1 LVRKNAVRRKAII
14 RLTTTEECRIILYQ
28 EIVPVLAEDV
38 FAILGDK
45 QSVEILGA
53 ASTGL
58 QSSSNGIGNQTKKQ
72 YYVRLKRLVDMG
84 LIEKH
89 QSIYKLTSFG
99 SIVYENHLKTM
110 DKIIPNYWQIKS
122 FDILKSR
129 NDFPVEQKDKIINE
143 YIETTGLKGVVNTTH
158 LSSFSVVKQFDDL
171 IVEVLKV
178 LDNAEKEVYFATRYH
193 NPHVS
198 TKVFEKIGKGVTIH
212 ILDGNPEQISVESR
226 LAAIIRT
233 PPNRETAELVKK
245 IVKSSRFD
253 LKRLPDLPQS
263 FMVVDGIQVVYD
275 TVNFINPE
283 QFTIAVSKYDD
294 AYMAQRFIE
303 YYKLLSKDATAPK
316 ILEEM
321 RVR

>member
-1 LVRKNAVRRKAII
+1 MH
-14 RLTTTEECRIILYQ
+14 Q
-28 EIVPVLAEDV
+28 ETVPILAEDV
-38 FAILGDK
+38 FALLGDK
-45 QSVEILGA
+45 QSVEILI
-53 ASTGL
+53 ASSAGL
-58 QSSSNGIGNQTKKQ
+58 QSTSNGIGNQTKKQ

-122 FDILKSR
+122 IDVLKSR
-129 NDFPVEQKDKIINE
+129 HDFPPEQKEKIMNE
-143 YIETTGLKGVVNTTH
+143 YIETTNMNEVLNATQ
-158 LSSFSVVKQFDDL
+158 LSSFTVVKKFDDL

-178 LDNAEKEVYFATRYH
+178 MDNAEKEIYFATRYH
-193 NPHVS
+193 DPYVS
-198 TKVFEKIGKGVTIH
+198 TKVFEKFSKGVTIH

-233 PPNRETAELVKK
+233 PPNRETAQMVKK
-245 IVKSSRFD
+245 ITRSPRFD
-253 LKRLPDLPQS
+253 LKRLPELPLS

-283 QFTIAVSKYDD
+283 QFTIAISKYDD
-294 AYMAQRFIE
+294 TYTAKQFID
-303 YYKLLSKDATAPK
+303 YFKTLSKDATTPK
-316 ILEEM
+316 LWEEM
-321 RVR
+321 RVRSNR